1 MSLQYRREDRSKWI
15 AGAVLAVIAGIL
27 LYRTFWPAGAPS
39 PAQPPRARAGSPF
52 SAMDSPAAAPRA
64 RLSPVNRRR
73 AAATA
78 AAPQLD
84 PRLRL
89 DLLAKVQGVS
99 YQGSER
105 NIFQYYTPPPPVD
118 KPVANPVTGPG
129 GAAAKPPGPP
139 PAPPPPPIP
148 LKYYG
153 YAEKPVG
160 SPKKAFFSDGEEI
173 FIAGEGDI
181 VNKKYRIVKIGV
193 NTVEAEDVTTKH
205 RQVLP
210 LQEQP

>member
-1 MSLQYRREDRSKWI
+1 MSLLYRREDRNKWI
-15 AGAVLAVIAGIL
+15 AGAVLAVVAGIL
-27 LYRTFWPAGAPS
+27 LYRTFWPARAPS
-39 PAQPPRARAGSPF
+39 PAQPARAPAGSPF
-52 SAMDSPAAAPRA
+52 SAMDTPAASRA
-64 RLSPVNRRR
+64 RLSPASRRR

-78 AAPQLD
+78 SVPQLD
-84 PRLRL
+84 PRLWL

-118 KPVANPVTGPG
+118 KPAANPVTGPG

-139 PAPPPPPIP
+139 SAPPPPPIP

-153 YAEKPVG
+153 YAEKPLG

-181 VNKKYRIVKIGV
+181 VNKKYKIVKIGV
-193 NTVEAEDVTTKH
+193 NTVEAEDVATKH

-210 LQEQP
+210 LQEQQ

>member
-1 MSLQYRREDRSKWI
+1 MNLSFRSEDRNKWI
-15 AGAVLAVIAGIL
+15 AGAVLAVIAGSL
-27 LYRTFWPAGAPS
+27 LYRTFWPARAPS
-39 PAQPPRARAGSPF
+39 SAPPSRARAGSPF
-52 SAMDSPAAAPRA
+52 STMDSPAGPKGRV
-64 RLSPVNRRR
+64 SPAGRRR

-78 AAPQLD
+78 SAPQLD

-89 DLLAKVQGVS
+89 DLLAKVHSVS

-139 PAPPPPPIP
+139 PAPPPPIP

-153 YAEKPVG
+153 YAEKPLG

-173 FIAGEGDI
+173 FIAAEGDI
-181 VNKKYRIVKIGV
+181 VNKKYKIVKIGV
-193 NTVEAEDVTTKH
+193 NTVEAEDITTKH

-210 LQEQP
+210 LQEQQ